1 MSSVGLVMTLEVTTV
16 MRMTFVR
23 VKVKVVMAVAALV
36 TAVVGVAVV
45 LGMDLASGDEPVM
58 ETGLDWFA
66 DEVMVE
72 GWVSVVVAMTLEAVP
87 GVEAAAVLS
96 PDYYTVTENLE
107 ADWNLADCNS
117 VDPEMLTNR

>member
-58 ETGLDWFA
+58 ETGLD
-66 DEVMVE
+66 
-72 GWVSVVVAMTLEAVP
+72 
-87 GVEAAAVLS
+87 
-96 PDYYTVTENLE
+96 
-107 ADWNLADCNS
+107 
-117 VDPEMLTNR
+117 

>member
-1 MSSVGLVMTLEVTTV
+1 MSFVGLVMTLEVTTV

-23 VKVKVVMAVAALV
+23 VKVVMAVAALV

-45 LGMDLASGDEPVM
+45 LGMDWVSSDEPVM

-72 GWVSVVVAMTLEAVP
+72 GWVSVVVAMTLEADP

-117 VDPEMLTNR
+117 ADPEMLTNR

>member
-23 VKVKVVMAVAALV
+23 VKVKVVMAVAAPV